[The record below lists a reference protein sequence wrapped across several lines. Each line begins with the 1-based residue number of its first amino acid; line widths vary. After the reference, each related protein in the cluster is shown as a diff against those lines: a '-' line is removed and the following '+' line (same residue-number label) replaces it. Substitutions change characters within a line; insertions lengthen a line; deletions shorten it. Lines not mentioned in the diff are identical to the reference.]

1 MPVMQLDINYTG
13 NPVRLYITLILKV
26 KINIKVQIIEFN
38 CYLFLAII
46 IIAILLEGE
55 RWQFLSEPSFKQ
67 HQNSI
72 YCLNFKNKYSIW
84 RAKA

>member
-1 MPVMQLDINYTG
+1 MIFIANHSLSDACHATKDINYTG

-55 RWQFLSEPSFKQ
+55 R
-67 HQNSI
+67 
-72 YCLNFKNKYSIW
+72 
-84 RAKA
+84 